1 MSHAM
6 ATTPR
11 RPRHFSEAG
20 AWAES
25 GHHTDEGRCSLMETS
40 FRKLANGNLLP
51 PRGGG
56 GVPFGYFDF
65 FGKRLDSSNC

>member
-25 GHHTDEGRCSLMETS
+25 GHHTDEGRCSYS
-40 FRKLANGNLLP
+40 ISIIIIIVIKKVNSIKFI
-51 PRGGG
+51 
-56 GVPFGYFDF
+56 
-65 FGKRLDSSNC
+65 

>member
-1 MSHAM
+1 MPHAM

-25 GHHTDEGRCSLMETS
+25 GHHTDEGRCSYS
-40 FRKLANGNLLP
+40 ISIIIIIVIVIIIIIVIKKVNSIKFI
-51 PRGGG
+51 
-56 GVPFGYFDF
+56 
-65 FGKRLDSSNC
+65 

>member
-20 AWAES
+20 AWTES

-40 FRKLANGNLLP
+40 FRKLANGKLLP

-56 GVPFGYFDF
+56 CHLVILIF
-65 FGKRLDSSNC
+65 FGKQLDSSNC